1 MLKSIVFTLVLF
13 CFSQANA
20 QLNEVNNVKVKYINW
35 LTDNTITTYSNPSVK
50 GLYDRY
56 IQFGNT
62 AETNVVNNY
71 NFSSPGPVWNMTNG
85 TDHGAMVT
93 LVNNHLFY
101 LVMAYHL
108 KGSLINGQPS
118 NPKYHSTALKDLIL
132 KVFKYIKDKGINST
146 TDFNFSL
153 NASQETVNIN
163 NSGFGLRCFTYAAC
177 VLLMKEELGQ
187 TGEFSHHMGVLGN
200 LTSFL
205 DPDNPN
211 FHFTNPGFNTDVVR
225 ALIETRLCYVL
236 GQEDADPDKLANMEF
251 LIDFTDNALLIG
263 NGWADFI
270 KPDFTTYHHRGAYAN
285 SYGGDAL
292 FSMAIMNY
300 ILKGSAYELKPVSQ
314 THLKK
319 ALMAYQ
325 KFSADFEMPR
335 GLAGRFPNSTTPLL
349 DYRYAFALLYAA
361 DPVANADAGQFF
373 KRIYTMPQSG
383 FSRNISVKNPVMAG
397 QIAVNINTELTPDF
411 PITQGHFGFPYG
423 GLSVHKYNGYQISVK
438 GTSKHIW
445 HYENSASE
453 NRFGRYTSAGAMEI
467 LSAGSPKTRLSNG
480 LGVANAQGGL
490 TDDGWDWTHI
500 PGVTAAF
507 VPMNELTSGAGRE
520 FNGRNFLAHASLD
533 DNGVFAMD
541 YKDVNSV
548 TGMSAL
554 KTVFFFKDKVLS
566 LGSDIK
572 DTGGTRP
579 VHTTVFQ
586 TGLPDVSTATV
597 INGTTQTGLN
607 VNFSQNTGSVWATD
621 AVGNGFVIP
630 AGSYTG
636 SVVVK
641 RSTQQSRN
649 YSNTA
654 DTQGNYA
661 TAYIDHGTAPAAG
674 RYRYGI
680 LLQGGT
686 AGTQDFADHLADYF
700 EVIQQN
706 SQAHV
711 VKFVQDQIYNYVIFD
726 VASVFQSDVL
736 VSVDKP
742 SVVMTQSSNAGN
754 KLKVSL
760 TNPNLGLLNDN
771 ESYTYSQITGTSSR
785 LYRVPQINPVKLTLA
800 GKWKLE
806 NPINTITTVITGN
819 KTEVTFNTIN
829 GITIQTSL
837 IPETFL
843 SISDRESIKTKELF
857 SVYPN
862 PAKDH
867 VHIVLKKN
875 NIENIK
881 IVNSAGNDMTS
892 RIAVEKRIG
901 SLDINLGYVEK
912 GVYMICID
920 GQCKKVI
927 KE

>member
-1 MLKSIVFTLVLF
+1 MLKSVLF
-13 CFSQANA
+13 SCILLSFSFLNG
-20 QLNEVNNVKVKYINW
+20 QLHEVNNIKTKYISW
-35 LTDNTITTYSNPSVK
+35 LTDNTITTYSNSSVK

-56 IQFGNT
+56 ILFGNT

-71 NFSSPGPVWNMTNG
+71 NFNAPESAWNMTNG
-85 TDHGAMVT
+85 TDNGAMVT

-108 KGSLINGQPS
+108 KGPVINGLPS
-118 NPKYHSTALKDLIL
+118 NPKYHSTALKNLIL

-177 VLLMKEELGQ
+177 VLLMKEELAQ

-236 GQEDADPDKLANMEF
+236 GQEDTDTDKLANMEF
-251 LIDFTDNALLIG
+251 LINFTDNALLIG

-361 DPVANADAGQFF
+361 DPVANADAGKFF

-383 FSRNISVKNPVMAG
+383 FSRNLSVKNPVMAG
-397 QIAVNINTELTPDF
+397 QIAVNINTTLTPDV
-411 PITQGHFGFPYG
+411 PITQGHFGLPYG
-423 GLSVHKYNGYQISVK
+423 GLSIHKYNGYQISVK

-453 NRFGRYTSAGAMEI
+453 NLFGRYTSAGAMEI

-507 VPMNELTSGAGRE
+507 VPMNELTSGASRE

-541 YKDVNSV
+541 YKDINSA
-548 TGMSAL
+548 TGMTAL
-554 KTVFFFKDKVLS
+554 KTVFFFKDKALS

-586 TGLPDVSTATV
+586 TGLPDASTATV
-597 INGTTQTGLN
+597 INGTTHTGLN
-607 VNFSQNTGSVWATD
+607 VNFSQNTGSIWATD

-630 AGSYTG
+630 SGSYTG
-636 SVVVK
+636 SVVIK
-641 RSTQQSRN
+641 RSAQQSSN
-649 YSNTA
+649 QSNTA
-654 DTQGNYA
+654 GTQGNYA
-661 TAYIDHGTAPAAG
+661 TAYIDHGTATASG

-680 LLQGGT
+680 MLQGGT

-700 EVIQQN
+700 DVIQQN
-706 SQAHV
+706 NQAHV

-726 VASVFQSDVL
+726 AASVFQSDVV

-742 SVVMTQSSNAGN
+742 SVVMTQSTNAGN
-754 KLKVSL
+754 RLKVSL

-771 ESYTYSQITGTSSR
+771 ESYTYSQVTGTASR
-785 LYRVPQINPVKLTLA
+785 LYRVPQVNPVKLTLT

-806 NPINTITTVITGN
+806 NPMNNITTLITGN

-829 GITIQTSL
+829 GNTIQTSL
-837 IPETFL
+837 VPETFL
-843 SISDRESIKTKELF
+843 KIQDMETVKNPETF
-857 SVYPN
+857 TVYPN
-862 PAKDH
+862 PVKENLY
-867 VHIVLKKN
+867 ITLKKGN
-875 NIENIK
+875 TENIK
-881 IVNSAGNDMTS
+881 ILNMAGRDITS
-892 RIAVEKRIG
+892 KITVTKGKGNLNLNMQALEK
-901 SLDINLGYVEK
+901 S
-912 GVYMICID
+912 VYLLCID
-920 GQCKKVI
+920 GECI
-927 KE
+927 KIIKD